1 MSNPMLQMLSQN
13 QPNNISQ
20 IRNMIN
26 LVRNSNNPQVLL
38 NNMMM
43 QNPQMQQ
50 VMSYINQN
58 GGNAQQAFYK
68 LAQEKGVN
76 PDEILKL
83 LK

>member
-13 QPNNISQ
+13 QPNNIYQ

-26 LVRNSNNPQVLL
+26 LVKNSNNPQALL

-76 PDEILKL
+76 PDELFY
-83 LK
+83 